1 MRKKKTKHT
10 MWALWNYNRIMGV
23 RFSRRDIR
31 VFADHH
37 ITGNH
42 DDTAVR
48 LKAGS
53 LRITKVTVSEI

>member
-1 MRKKKTKHT
+1 MKKKKPVV
-10 MWALWNYNRIMGV
+10 MWALWNYRRMMGV

-31 VFADHH
+31 EYADHH

-42 DDTAVR
+42 DDTATR

-53 LRITKVTVSEI
+53 LRITKVAVREI